1 MSPSPSPQ
9 ARSEA
14 GTRRP
19 VWLLALLT
27 SIVSVLLML
36 LAGELLVRWLDP
48 QATMLPRSRFSAA
61 YGLEFH
67 PNRVMVNELSG
78 QWRFS
83 YTTNAQGHRGP
94 VLPLSNRY
102 LRPNVVVL
110 GDSYT
115 FGYGIADGEDYPAQM
130 RRLLGDSHDVVNLGV
145 GGWGLTQEIR
155 RYYELGRLYEPQV
168 VVLQFTGNDPSDN
181 QLYNVTRLEGGRLLF
196 QDRDEDTAIS
206 FVKRWLSESPLQR
219 SHLYALAR
227 GHLYYL
233 FRGREVA
240 ATAAAGAAA
249 GAASAPASQAEQ
261 QLHNDLLEAF
271 ARDLSARGVR
281 LLLIAVDGHLALFP
295 QIQARMRDLDTR
307 GLARFIDVD
316 ALFRQAPH
324 DVSPEGHWGPASHR
338 SVAAALV
345 DAIRSAAPAQAAPAS
360 APR

>member
-1 MSPSPSPQ
+1 MPSPPSPQ
-9 ARSEA
+9 A
-14 GTRRP
+14 GKRP

-27 SIVSVLLML
+27 LLISLLLVLA
-36 LAGELLVRWLDP
+36 AGELLVRWLDP

-115 FGYGIADGEDYPAQM
+115 FGYGIADGEEYPAQM

-181 QLYNVTRLEGGRLLF
+181 QLYNVTRVEGGRLLF

-206 FVKRWLSESPLQR
+206 VVKRLLSESPLQR

-233 FRGREVA
+233 FRGREIA
-240 ATAAAGAAA
+240 ATPAAHPASAAAGA
-249 GAASAPASQAEQ
+249 APASQAEQ
-261 QLHNDLLEAF
+261 QLYNELLETF

-295 QIQARMRDLDTR
+295 QIEARMRDLDAR

-316 ALFRQAPH
+316 ALFQRVPH

-338 SVAAALV
+338 SVAAAV
-345 DAIRSAAPAQAAPAS
+345 VEAIRTPAAGAS
-360 APR
+360 APAAAASASR